1 MNPKQNKILPAVLAA
16 TMILLFSACKE
27 ECLYCEVLG
36 HREIYIPEVCGD
48 DEFRE
53 SAERTI
59 VRLHAPNDVRCV
71 TH

>member
-1 MNPKQNKILPAVLAA
+1 MKRQNKNLPAVLAA
-16 TMILLFSACKE
+16 TMISLFSACKE

-48 DEFRE
+48 DEFRDD
-53 SAERTI
+53 ARKTI
-59 VRLHAPNDVRCV
+59 IRVHAPNDVRCV